1 MMRNHSDSYHRKG
14 KKSPAYNVDSKCES
28 LYKDVLEILREIVA
42 ADASLQIWFDRNL
55 DFEY

>member
-42 ADASLQIWFDRNL
+42 ADASLQIWFDRN
-55 DFEY
+55 